1 MSVESNMFSTLT
13 SWWDG
18 QSRDLHGLQR
28 EGADGAPLLH
38 FLHGNGFSAHTLVPM
53 ADALPSGWNLLLTD
67 VPGHG
72 GSQQPAHHMPD
83 WLRMARRVGDA
94 LEVRNGGRKA
104 IGIGHSMG
112 GVMTL
117 MLAAERPHL
126 FERIILLDPVL
137 FSAEILLFQRLAR
150 KTGLWKRGA
159 LVKAVQGR
167 RSVWPDAASLRQD
180 LQRKSLY
187 RNWDAAALEGF
198 ILGATKPTSEGLELA
213 CNPAWEAAIF
223 GSYPRGLWQ
232 AVHRVRVPVD
242 ILVAADSYPFIL
254 KSARKAAK
262 ANQHIRFEM
271 APGSHCFPMEQP
283 EQTAQRIKELLAIN
297 P

>member
-28 EGADGAPLLH
+28 EGADGALLLH

-53 ADALPSGWNLLLTD
+53 ADALPSDWNLLLTD

-150 KTGLWKRGA
+150 KTGLWKRSA

-167 RSVWPDAASLRQD
+167 RSVWPDAASLGQD

-187 RNWDAAALEGF
+187 RNWDAAALKGF
-198 ILGATKPTSEGLELA
+198 ILGATRATEEGVELA

-232 AVHRVRVPVD
+232 AVHRVNVPVD

-262 ANQHIRFEM
+262 ANRHIRFEM

-283 EQTAQRIKELLAIN
+283 AQTAQRIQELLVTKS
-297 P
+297 

>member
-1 MSVESNMFSTLT
+1 MSVEPSISSTLT

-18 QSRDLHGLQR
+18 QHRDLHGVQR
-28 EGADGAPLLH
+28 VGSTQSPLLH
-38 FLHGNGFSAHTLVPM
+38 FLHGNGFSAHTLAPV
-53 ADALPSGWNLLLTD
+53 ADALPNDWNLLLTD

-72 GSQQPAHHMPD
+72 GSQQPPQHMPD
-83 WLRMARRVGDA
+83 WLRMARRIGDA
-94 LEVRNGGRKA
+94 LERRHAGRQA

-137 FSAEILLFQRLAR
+137 FSPEILLFQWLAR
-150 KTGLWKRGA
+150 KTGLWKRGT
-159 LVKAVQGR
+159 LVKAVQAR
-167 RSVWPDAASLRQD
+167 RAIWPDVASLRQD

-187 RNWDAAALEGF
+187 RNWHADALEGF
-198 ILGATKPTSEGLELA
+198 ILGATKITAQGVELA
-213 CNPAWEAAIF
+213 CQPSWEAAIF

-232 AVHRVRVPVD
+232 AVHRVQVPVD

-254 KSARKAAK
+254 KSARKAVR
-262 ANQHIRFEM
+262 ANPHIRFEM
-271 APGSHCFPMEQP
+271 AQGSHCFPMEQP
-283 EQTAQRIKELLAIN
+283 EWTARRIQELLAQKS
-297 P
+297 